1 MKHAEI
7 EVYFQEIKNILKKGR
22 VNEAINKLDDFISKV
37 DDEDL
42 ETELISYSSRYN
54 KLENDKKLGVSGDE
68 YNQEYNQLVRNLT
81 SLLRETKNIAIEKAS
96 MQIGSQLSELAEE
109 GSNAIDELKKL
120 NVIIAESRLLELQV
134 IKSMFGNFFS
144 KSDLVKVEQNIE
156 SLKKVLNKVDDDY
169 QPSEN
174 SMRNFFGQ
182 LNHYFEENSLGY
194 QPNID
199 EMMNLVYQMRD
210 RWMNQQQINISSS
223 DKNDDEQ

>member
-1 MKHAEI
+1 MKHSEI
-7 EVYFQEIKNILKKGR
+7 EGNFQEIKNILKKGR

-54 KLENDKKLGVSGDE
+54 KLENDKKLGVSGDD

-223 DKNDDEQ
+223 DKNDNEQ